1 MLPGLTSDCAAR
13 SLLDQAGVDRGD
25 IRMEELV
32 GQGAAA
38 TGAKP
43 DDKKDADKDKKDADK
58 DKKGDDD
65 KMKD

>member
-1 MLPGLTSDCAAR
+1 M
-13 SLLDQAGVDRGD
+13 DRGD

-38 TGAKP
+38 AGAKP
-43 DDKKDADKDKKDADK
+43 DDKKDADKDKKGDDK